1 MSCLNIL
8 SRLNIFHR
16 LNLPQRLNRFL
27 CLLALAMLPFTAS
40 AFDLNDLQTQL
51 RATPIVRGQFVQ
63 QKFLRSLPQPLTS
76 RGDFTLA
83 AGKGLLWLLR
93 TPIAQDLRINANGIS
108 RRDESGAWQALPQ
121 HTGAGREN
129 QLFLSVL
136 AGDTRGLQ
144 ENFDLTLTGEARAW
158 QLTLTPRSA
167 LLKQIFNTI
176 QIDGG
181 ALVDRIELRETQ
193 GDRSVLQMTGAVA
206 ADALTPEEQRAFAD

>member
-1 MSCLNIL
+1 M
-8 SRLNIFHR
+8 RLI
-16 LNLPQRLNRFL
+16 RFL
-27 CLLALAMLPFTAS
+27 FLLAMALLPLSAQ
-40 AFDLNDLQTQL
+40 AFDLNDLQQQL

-93 TPIAQDLRINANGIS
+93 TPIAQDLRINADGIA

-136 AGDTRGLQ
+136 AGDTRGLE
-144 ENFDLTLTGEARAW
+144 ENFDLALTGEAAAW
-158 QLTLTPRSA
+158 KLTLTPRSA
-167 LLKQIFNTI
+167 LLKQIFSTI

-193 GDRSVLQMTGAVA
+193 GDRSVLQMTGAVT
-206 ADALTPEEQRAFAD
+206 ADALTPEEQRAFSD

>member
-1 MSCLNIL
+1 MMRIPTPRPFWK
-8 SRLNIFHR
+8 RLA
-16 LNLPQRLNRFL
+16 
-27 CLLALAMLPFTAS
+27 CLLALALLPLTAA
-40 AFDLNDLQTQL
+40 AFDLDDLRAQL

-93 TPIAQDLRINANGIS
+93 TPIAQDLRIDANGIS
-108 RRDESGAWQALPQ
+108 RRDESGAWIKLPQ
-121 HTGAGREN
+121 QTGGGREN

-136 AGDTRGLQ
+136 AGDTRALQ
-144 ENFDLTLTGEARAW
+144 ENFDLALTGESTDW
-158 QLTLTPRSA
+158 HLTLTPRSA
-167 LLKQIFNTI
+167 LLRQIFDTI
-176 QIDGG
+176 RIDGG

-206 ADALTPEEQRAFAD
+206 AQALTPEEERAFAD

>member
-1 MSCLNIL
+1 MRLTLPQHLTL
-8 SRLNIFHR
+8 SRR
-16 LNLPQRLNRFL
+16 WNRFL
-27 CLLALAMLPFTAS
+27 FLLAMALLPLSAQ
-40 AFDLNDLQTQL
+40 AFDLNALQQQL

-93 TPIAQDLRINANGIS
+93 TPIAQDLRINADGIA

-136 AGDTRGLQ
+136 AGDTRGLK
-144 ENFDLTLTGEARAW
+144 ENFDLALTCEATAW
-158 QLTLTPRSA
+158 KLTLTPRSA
-167 LLKQIFNTI
+167 LLKQIFSTI

-206 ADALTPEEQRAFAD
+206 ADALTPEEQRAFSD

>member
-1 MSCLNIL
+1 M
-8 SRLNIFHR
+8 RLI
-16 LNLPQRLNRFL
+16 RFL
-27 CLLALAMLPFTAS
+27 FLLAMALLPLSAQ
-40 AFDLNDLQTQL
+40 AFDLNALQQQL

-93 TPIAQDLRINANGIS
+93 TPIAQDLRINADGIA

-136 AGDTRGLQ
+136 AGDTRGLE
-144 ENFDLTLTGEARAW
+144 ENFDLALTGEAAAW
-158 QLTLTPRSA
+158 KLTLTPRSA
-167 LLKQIFNTI
+167 LLKQIFSTI

-206 ADALTPEEQRAFAD
+206 ADALTPEEQRAFSD

>member
-1 MSCLNIL
+1 MRLTLPQHLTL
-8 SRLNIFHR
+8 SRR
-16 LNLPQRLNRFL
+16 WNRFFF
-27 CLLALAMLPFTAS
+27 LLAMALLPLSAQ
-40 AFDLNDLQTQL
+40 AFDLNALQQQL

-93 TPIAQDLRINANGIS
+93 TPIAQDLRINADGIA

-136 AGDTRGLQ
+136 AGDTRGLE
-144 ENFDLTLTGEARAW
+144 ENFDLALTGEATGW
-158 QLTLTPRSA
+158 KLTLTPRSA
-167 LLKQIFNTI
+167 LLKQIFSTI

-206 ADALTPEEQRAFAD
+206 AEALTPEEQRAFSD

>member
-1 MSCLNIL
+1 M
-8 SRLNIFHR
+8 RLI
-16 LNLPQRLNRFL
+16 RFL
-27 CLLALAMLPFTAS
+27 FLLAMALLPLSAQ
-40 AFDLNDLQTQL
+40 AFDLNALQQQL

-93 TPIAQDLRINANGIS
+93 TPIAQDLRINADGIA
-108 RRDESGAWQALPQ
+108 RRDELGAWQALPQ

-136 AGDTRGLQ
+136 AGDTRGLE
-144 ENFDLTLTGEARAW
+144 ENFDLALTGEATAW
-158 QLTLTPRSA
+158 KLTLTPRSA
-167 LLKQIFNTI
+167 LLKQIFSTI

-206 ADALTPEEQRAFAD
+206 ADALTPEEQRAFSD

>member
-1 MSCLNIL
+1 M
-8 SRLNIFHR
+8 
-16 LNLPQRLNRFL
+16 RLNRFL
-27 CLLALAMLPFTAS
+27 FLLAMALLPLSAR
-40 AFDLNDLQTQL
+40 AFDLNALQQQL

-83 AGKGLLWLLR
+83 AGKGLLWRLR
-93 TPIAQDLRINANGIS
+93 TPIVQDLRINADGIA

-136 AGDTRGLQ
+136 AGDTRGLE
-144 ENFDLTLTGEARAW
+144 ENFDLALTGEATGW
-158 QLTLTPRSA
+158 KLTLTPRSA
-167 LLKQIFNTI
+167 LLKQIFSTI

-206 ADALTPEEQRAFAD
+206 ADALTPEEQRAFSD

>member
-1 MSCLNIL
+1 M
-8 SRLNIFHR
+8 RLI
-16 LNLPQRLNRFL
+16 RFL
-27 CLLALAMLPFTAS
+27 FLLAMALLPLSAR
-40 AFDLNDLQTQL
+40 AFDLNALQQQL

-93 TPIAQDLRINANGIS
+93 TPIAQDLRINADGIA

-136 AGDTRGLQ
+136 AGDTRGLE
-144 ENFDLTLTGEARAW
+144 ENFDLALTGEATAW
-158 QLTLTPRSA
+158 KLTLTPRSA
-167 LLKQIFNTI
+167 LLKQIFSTI

-206 ADALTPEEQRAFAD
+206 ADALTPEEQRAFSD

>member
-1 MSCLNIL
+1 MRLILPQHLTL
-8 SRLNIFHR
+8 SRR
-16 LNLPQRLNRFL
+16 WNRFL
-27 CLLALAMLPFTAS
+27 FLLAMALLPLSAQ
-40 AFDLNDLQTQL
+40 AFDLNDLQQQL

-93 TPIAQDLRINANGIS
+93 TPIAQDLRINADGIA

-136 AGDTRGLQ
+136 AGDTRGLE
-144 ENFDLTLTGEARAW
+144 ENFDLALTGEATAW
-158 QLTLTPRSA
+158 KLTLTPRSA
-167 LLKQIFNTI
+167 LLKQIFSTI

-206 ADALTPEEQRAFAD
+206 ADALTPEEQRAFSD

>member
-1 MSCLNIL
+1 M
-8 SRLNIFHR
+8 RLI
-16 LNLPQRLNRFL
+16 RFL
-27 CLLALAMLPFTAS
+27 FLLAMALLPLSAQ
-40 AFDLNDLQTQL
+40 AFDLNALQQQL

-93 TPIAQDLRINANGIS
+93 TPIAQDLRINADGIA

-136 AGDTRGLQ
+136 GGDTRGLE
-144 ENFDLTLTGEARAW
+144 ENFDLALTGEANAW
-158 QLTLTPRSA
+158 KLTLTPRSA
-167 LLKQIFNTI
+167 LLKQIFSTI

-206 ADALTPEEQRAFAD
+206 ADALTPEEQRAFSD

>member
-1 MSCLNIL
+1 MRLTLPQHLTL
-8 SRLNIFHR
+8 SRR
-16 LNLPQRLNRFL
+16 WNRFL
-27 CLLALAMLPFTAS
+27 FLLAMALLPLSAQ
-40 AFDLNDLQTQL
+40 AFDLNALQQQL

-63 QKFLRSLPQPLTS
+63 QKFLRSLPHPLTS

-93 TPIAQDLRINANGIS
+93 TPIAQDLRINADGIA

-136 AGDTRGLQ
+136 AGDTRGLE
-144 ENFDLTLTGEARAW
+144 ENFDLALTGEATAW
-158 QLTLTPRSA
+158 KLTLTPRSA
-167 LLKQIFNTI
+167 LLKQIFSTI

-206 ADALTPEEQRAFAD
+206 ADALTPEEQRAFSD

>member
-1 MSCLNIL
+1 M
-8 SRLNIFHR
+8 RLT
-16 LNLPQRLNRFL
+16 LPQRLPLLQRWNRFL
-27 CLLALAMLPFTAS
+27 FLLALSLLPLSAQ
-40 AFDLNDLQTQL
+40 AFDLNDLQQQL

-93 TPIAQDLRINANGIS
+93 TPIAPDLRINADGIA

-129 QLFLSVL
+129 RLFLSVL
-136 AGDTRGLQ
+136 AGDTRGLE
-144 ENFDLTLTGEARAW
+144 ENFDLALTGEATAW
-158 QLTLTPRSA
+158 KLTLTPRSA
-167 LLKQIFNTI
+167 LLKQIFSTI

-206 ADALTPEEQRAFAD
+206 ADALTPEEQRAFSD

>member
-1 MSCLNIL
+1 MTRL
-8 SRLNIFHR
+8 STSHR
-16 LNLPQRLNRFL
+16 LMGRFL
-27 CLLALAMLPFTAS
+27 FLLALALLPLSAR
-40 AFDLNDLQTQL
+40 AFDLNGLQEQL

-93 TPIAQDLRINANGIS
+93 TPIAQDLRIDANGIS
-108 RRDESGAWQALPQ
+108 RRDESGAWKPLPQ

-144 ENFDLTLTGEARAW
+144 ENFDLALSGEADAW
-158 QLTLTPRSA
+158 QLMLTPRSA
-167 LLKQIFNTI
+167 LLRQIFENI
-176 QIDGG
+176 QINGG

-193 GDRSVLQMTGAVA
+193 GDRSVLQMNGAVA

>member
-1 MSCLNIL
+1 MRLTLPQHLTL
-8 SRLNIFHR
+8 SRR
-16 LNLPQRLNRFL
+16 WNRFL
-27 CLLALAMLPFTAS
+27 FLLAMALLPLSAQ
-40 AFDLNDLQTQL
+40 AFDLNALQQQL

-93 TPIAQDLRINANGIS
+93 TPIAQDLRINADGIA

-136 AGDTRGLQ
+136 AGDTRGLE
-144 ENFDLTLTGEARAW
+144 ENFDLALTGEATAW
-158 QLTLTPRSA
+158 KLTLTPRSA
-167 LLKQIFNTI
+167 LLKQIFSTI

-206 ADALTPEEQRAFAD
+206 ADALTPEEQRAFSD

>member
-1 MSCLNIL
+1 M
-8 SRLNIFHR
+8 
-16 LNLPQRLNRFL
+16 RLNRFVF
-27 CLLALAMLPFTAS
+27 LLAMALLPLSAQ
-40 AFDLNDLQTQL
+40 AFDLNALQQQL

-93 TPIAQDLRINANGIS
+93 TPIAQDLRINADGIA

-136 AGDTRGLQ
+136 AGDTRGLE
-144 ENFDLTLTGEARAW
+144 ENFDLALTGEATGW
-158 QLTLTPRSA
+158 KLTLTPRSA
-167 LLKQIFNTI
+167 LLKQIFSTI

-206 ADALTPEEQRAFAD
+206 ADALTPEEQRAFSD

>member
-1 MSCLNIL
+1 M
-8 SRLNIFHR
+8 R
-16 LNLPQRLNRFL
+16 LNLPQHLTLSRRWNRFL
-27 CLLALAMLPFTAS
+27 FLLAMALLPLSAQ
-40 AFDLNDLQTQL
+40 AFDLNALQQQL

-93 TPIAQDLRINANGIS
+93 TPIAQDLRINADGIA

-121 HTGAGREN
+121 RTGAGREN

-136 AGDTRGLQ
+136 AGDTRGLE
-144 ENFDLTLTGEARAW
+144 ENFDLALTGEATAW
-158 QLTLTPRSA
+158 KLTLTPRSA
-167 LLKQIFNTI
+167 LLKQIFSTI

-181 ALVDRIELRETQ
+181 ALVDHIELRETQ

-206 ADALTPEEQRAFAD
+206 ADALTPEEQRAFSD